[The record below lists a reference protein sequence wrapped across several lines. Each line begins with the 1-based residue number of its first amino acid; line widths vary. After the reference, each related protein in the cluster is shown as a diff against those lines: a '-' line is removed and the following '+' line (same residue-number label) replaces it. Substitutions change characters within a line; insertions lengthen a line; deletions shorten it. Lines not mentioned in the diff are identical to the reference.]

1 MKVFIDRYQKTIRQ
15 VEGLTL
21 ELALQ
26 YVLPALRPGPFKDS
40 ICRRPPKT
48 MEELRERVADEIRVE
63 NMKQGDKKAAS
74 EAKMEKDGRRPEN
87 QTGRHKIGGPREAIR
102 LPQFQ
107 QYTPLNATRE
117 KILQEALT
125 TELIP
130 IPKRRPTPPGADT
143 NKHCL
148 YHKNMGH
155 STEECITLRDKIEEL
170 IRAGHLKKYV
180 KSERAQT
187 ARHRERSPHGS
198 LTQEQSGY
206 DDRYYRAP
214 RRPERHHRPSPMR
227 RDRSHS
233 RSRRPNDDRPVR
245 GIINTISEG
254 FSGGGSTSSA
264 RKRHLRTL
272 RSVNNVQKRQSM
284 PPITFTDDDF
294 HAPDPDQDDP
304 MVITAEIARYEISKV
319 LIDQGSS
326 VNILYWK
333 TFQQM
338 DISEDLIVPFHEQ
351 IVGFAGLRVDTRG
364 YIDLWTYLGTGRSG
378 DERTVRYL
386 LVEANTSYNVLLG
399 RPCLNAFRAIVPTP
413 I

>member
-1 MKVFIDRYQKTIRQ
+1 
-15 VEGLTL
+15 
-21 ELALQ
+21 
-26 YVLPALRPGPFKDS
+26 
-40 ICRRPPKT
+40 
-48 MEELRERVADEIRVE
+48 
-63 NMKQGDKKAAS
+63 
-74 EAKMEKDGRRPEN
+74 
-87 QTGRHKIGGPREAIR
+87 
-102 LPQFQ
+102 
-107 QYTPLNATRE
+107 
-117 KILQEALT
+117 
-125 TELIP
+125 
-130 IPKRRPTPPGADT
+130 
-143 NKHCL
+143 
-148 YHKNMGH
+148 
-155 STEECITLRDKIEEL
+155 
-170 IRAGHLKKYV
+170 
-180 KSERAQT
+180 
-187 ARHRERSPHGS
+187 
-198 LTQEQSGY
+198 
-206 DDRYYRAP
+206 
-214 RRPERHHRPSPMR
+214 
-227 RDRSHS
+227 
-233 RSRRPNDDRPVR
+233 
-245 GIINTISEG
+245 
-254 FSGGGSTSSA
+254 
-264 RKRHLRTL
+264 
-272 RSVNNVQKRQSM
+272 M